1 MEVRPDQEFPLV
13 QPRLPW
19 MHEGLEV
26 DAVLKAKPTNGAPPH
41 TDVMK
46 VLPLDGVPTVPPG
59 LMAT

>member
-1 MEVRPDQEFPLV
+1 MRPDQLWPLW

-26 DAVLKAKPTNGAPPH
+26 DAVLKPKPTNGAPPH

-46 VLPLDGVPTVPPG
+46 VLPGATVPTVPPG